1 MAPHN
6 PSYRWLGAPL
16 RDGARA
22 AQRWWDIVRFAA
34 LALVLVLTP
43 STYAR
48 ANRPLIARQI
58 YASTWQVL
66 GWFTVLCSLLSLVL
80 IRIVVV
86 SALSYGLSQYALE
99 MVVRVLVLELIP
111 LGAALFVV
119 LRSGASWSALQGTA
133 QPMKPA
139 QALQKMRRDW
149 VPRMLA
155 SAFSVLLLAG
165 VSGVVALVLA
175 YLTVYGFSP
184 WGLPEYT
191 RVVGRVFAPVV
202 VLAFV
207 LKTVLFAV
215 AVAVIPLA
223 SALQAEP
230 GKGPQ
235 PGGVSQGTVR
245 LFLVLVL
252 IEAASLTIK
261 YI

>member
-1 MAPHN
+1 MAITDTSH
-6 PSYRWLGAPL
+6 RWLGKWT
-16 RDGARA
+16 RDTARA
-22 AQRWWDIVRFAA
+22 LQRWSDIVHFAA

-48 ANRPLIARQI
+48 GNRPLIAQQI
-58 YASTWQVL
+58 YASTWRVL
-66 GWFTVLCSLLSLVL
+66 LWFTVLCSLISLVL

-86 SALSYGLSQYALE
+86 TALSYGLSQYALE

-119 LRSGASWSALQGTA
+119 LRSGASSAALHGA
-133 QPMKPA
+133 VAPVKPA
-139 QALQKMRRDW
+139 VALQKMRREW
-149 VPRMLA
+149 VPRMIA
-155 SAFSVLLLAG
+155 GAFSVLLLAG

-223 SALQAEP
+223 SALQAAPAMGP
-230 GKGPQ
+230 GDGS
-235 PGGVSQGTVR
+235 VSQGTVR

-252 IEAASLTIK
+252 IEAASLSIK